1 MSPVNNSKIV
11 LLLDNF
17 VAALSQML
25 IYWRVN
31 CAFRKARASPEQKI
45 SHFEIGS
52 NVLSHKELK

>member
-25 IYWRVN
+25 IYCIVN
-31 CAFRKARASPEQKI
+31 SAFQKHRASFSNKI
-45 SHFEIGS
+45 ANFESIG
-52 NVLSHKELK
+52 L